1 MKKMGPEKKSR
12 SLKSLDNQGSTVLL
26 FSSQKYITQY
36 PCFLKNI
43 EAMCSFSSLVEINGI
58 NGRTILIYSNY
69 QIVMLTQGNAH
80 SYSVP
85 PFGVNIKTMFNN
97 DNS

>member
-12 SLKSLDNQGSTVLL
+12 SLMV
-26 FSSQKYITQY
+26 
-36 PCFLKNI
+36 
-43 EAMCSFSSLVEINGI
+43 INGI
-58 NGRTILIYSNY
+58 NGRTILIYSNN

-85 PFGVNIKTMFNN
+85 
-97 DNS
+97 SLALY